1 MAPIQSS
8 ALNPPP
14 SRSQYLLAEIAREYW
29 GNAMKQYDFRFAVSP
44 LPAIAVLLLL
54 AGTPSS
60 TAVGQQLS
68 AADIAAA
75 KAAYQ
80 RPPPQPVENQALV
93 ELGRLLFWDPRAS
106 ASGRTAC
113 VSCHLPQLGWAV
125 NDPRS
130 RNDSSKLT
138 SRKSPTLLGVGHL
151 GSVPNGWDGRNVS
164 LEAQAKAS
172 IATGSMSMRETDTPV
187 KVEVIEQRIRSVP
200 VYVERFK
207 AALPDAP
214 IDIDSM
220 VKAIAAYEA
229 AFEPGPAA
237 FDRWVDGDEA
247 AISEPAKRGF
257 ALFNDKALCSSCHVG
272 WRFTDDGFHDIG
284 TSTTDLGRGREVKND
299 PQLQYAFKTPTLRS
313 VALRA
318 PYMHNGLLAD
328 LDAVIRHYEKGGL
341 VRPSRSPMMM
351 PLQLNDAE
359 RADLV
364 AFLTTLTGNPE
375 GDTAPKLPD

>member
-1 MAPIQSS
+1 M
-8 ALNPPP
+8 N
-14 SRSQYLLAEIAREYW
+14 RC
-29 GNAMKQYDFRFAVSP
+29 NFRFAVSP
-44 LPAIAVLLLL
+44 LHSIAVLLFV
-54 AGTPSS
+54 AGTQSD
-60 TAVGQQLS
+60 A
-68 AADIAAA
+68 AADQQIASADTAAA
-75 KAAYQ
+75 RAAYQ
-80 RPPPQPVENQALV
+80 RPPPRPVENQALL

-130 RNDSSKLT
+130 RNDSGKLT

-172 IATGSMSMRETDTPV
+172 IATGSMSMRETDAPV
-187 KVEVIEQRIRSVP
+187 KVEVIEERIRGLP
-200 VYVERFK
+200 GYLERFK
-207 AALPDAP
+207 AALPGAP
-214 IDIDSM
+214 INIDSM
-220 VKAIAAYEA
+220 AKAIAAYEA
-229 AFEPGPAA
+229 AFEPGPAP
-237 FDRWVDGDEA
+237 FDRWIDGDDA
-247 AISEPAKRGF
+247 AISEQAKRGF
-257 ALFNDKALCSSCHVG
+257 ALFNDKARCSSCHGG

-284 TSTTDLGRGREVKND
+284 TSTTDRGRGREVKDD

-318 PYMHNGLLAD
+318 PYMHNGSLAD

-341 VRPSRSPMMM
+341 DRPSRSPLMM
-351 PLQLNDAE
+351 PVQLDDAE

-364 AFLTTLTGNPE
+364 AFLATLTGTPE
-375 GDTAPKLPD
+375 GEAAPKLPGLGDK